1 MGAPVR
7 LCNAL
12 APEANSASIRIR
24 VACRP
29 YAIQTKGGYAGG
41 VTIENTTS
49 NVKVSDANATW
60 TTVVS
65 AAGDDDIFV
74 IDHPLTRI
82 RVAGS
87 HTGGGA
93 TVDLIE
99 NY

>member
-24 VACRP
+24 TACRP
-29 YAIQTKGGYAGG
+29 YAIQTKGGFTGDI
-41 VTIENTTS
+41 TIENTTS

-60 TTVVS
+60 TTVAS
-65 AAGDDDIFV
+65 GIGDDEIAS